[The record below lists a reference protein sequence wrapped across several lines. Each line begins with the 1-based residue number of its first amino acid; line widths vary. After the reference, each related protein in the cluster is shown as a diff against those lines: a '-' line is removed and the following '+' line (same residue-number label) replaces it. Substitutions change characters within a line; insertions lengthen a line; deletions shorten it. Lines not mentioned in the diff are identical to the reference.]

1 MVVGAAIHP
10 LDNVSGTE
18 RNAHRQLPT
27 VVVHG
32 IRVATEPSKNDD
44 RLPPFNQT
52 VYYNQLLDNGRIV
65 IEDGA
70 ALTQISERDT
80 ISLLRVGEV
89 SRICNARRVVPC
101 YSTGGIY
108 LLNLSA

>member
-1 MVVGAAIHP
+1 MVVVAAIHP
-10 LDNVSGTE
+10 LNNVSGTE
-18 RNAHRQLPT
+18 KNAHRQLPT
-27 VVVHG
+27 VAVHG

-44 RLPPFNQT
+44 RLPSFIQT
-52 VYYNQLLDNGRIV
+52 VYYNQLLDNGGIV
-65 IEDGA
+65 IEDGGV
-70 ALTQISERDT
+70 LTQISERDT

-89 SRICNARRVVPC
+89 YRICNTQRVVPC